1 MIISRTPFRI
11 SFFGGG
17 TDYPVFFKEHGG
29 AVLGTTIDKYCYISL
44 RYLPP
49 YFEHKSKV
57 VYSKFEY
64 VNDNADIKHETVREC
79 LKLLGI
85 KDGIEIY
92 HHSDLPAMRGL
103 GSSSSFAVGL
113 LNALYTLT
121 LGYEVSSDTLA
132 SDAVNLEQHI
142 MRQNVGCQ
150 DQYHAAFGGF
160 NIIEFTKDD
169 YKITPVDKG
178 QLEKYLML
186 FDTGTYRV
194 ASEIAGAQIERTPRL
209 IRELSEMKDL
219 VYHGEYLLGKGD
231 YFQFGRF
238 LNESW
243 QIKRELTDKI
253 STPRIDGIY
262 ESALKA
268 GAIGGKLLG
277 AGGGGYILFFVEP
290 DKQGKVKEA
299 LGGLTHV
306 SFGFSDE
313 GSKIIFDDSS

>member
-1 MIISRTPFRI
+1 M
-11 SFFGGG
+11 
-17 TDYPVFFKEHGG
+17 
-29 AVLGTTIDKYCYISL
+29 
-44 RYLPP
+44 
-49 YFEHKSKV
+49 

-64 VNDNADIKHETVREC
+64 VNNNEDIKHETVREC

-113 LNALYTLT
+113 FNALYTL
-121 LGYEVSSDTLA
+121 LGKEVTPDILA

-142 MRQNVGCQ
+142 MKQNVGCQ

-160 NIIEFTKDD
+160 NRIEFTKND
-169 YKITPVDKG
+169 YKVTPVDKG
-178 QLEKYLML
+178 ELEKYLML

-194 ASEIAGAQIERTPRL
+194 ASEIAAEQIRRTPQNV
-209 IRELSEMKDL
+209 RELDEMVDL
-219 VYHGEYLLGKGD
+219 VYHGEYLLKRDD
-231 YFQFGRF
+231 YKEFGRF

-243 QIKRELTDKI
+243 QIKRSLTDKI
-253 STPRIDGIY
+253 STPNIDRIY

-277 AGGGGYILFFVEP
+277 AGGGGYMLIFAEP
-290 DKQGKVKEA
+290 EKQDKVKEA
-299 LGGLTHV
+299 LGGLIHV
-306 SFGFSDE
+306 PFGFE
-313 GSKIIFDDSS
+313 NKGSRIIFNNGI